1 MNFVPA
7 IPEIFLLIV
16 GCVALLSEFFSKKHS
31 ATISYVL
38 IQFSLL
44 IAAGLLFFYFPHAG
58 TLTFNRLFILDK
70 FAVLIKIVIL
80 VSTFIVFF
88 YSQEYVK
95 ERIPHFQVEYY
106 TLGLFAVIGM
116 MVLTSAYNFITLF
129 LGLELFTLPVYA
141 MIALWRDS
149 NICSEAAMKYFVIGS
164 MASGIMLYGLSMIYG
179 ATRSLDIQTV
189 AQAIHNMSSAPE
201 AILSFGLVFALVGI
215 TFKLGA
221 VPFHMWVPDV
231 YEGAPSS
238 VTLFIATAPK
248 VAGLAL
254 AVRLLVDAMP
264 GLEPQWQQILIIVS
278 ILSMGIG
285 NFVAIVQ
292 SNIKRMLAYSSIA
305 HIGYML
311 LGILTGTEDGYAA
324 ATFYMIAYALMSLV
338 AFGMIIL
345 ISKKGFEAEKIA
357 DFQGLSTR
365 SPWLA
370 FMMLFVMFSLAGIP
384 PLVGFMAKFAVL
396 ESLIQVKL
404 IWLAVLALLFAIIG
418 SYYYLKVVKVMYF
431 ENPIEHK
438 TITVAWDTKVV
449 MTLNGLIILLLG
461 FFPGFL
467 LNICHAVFH
476 SPMGLG

>member
-7 IPEIFLLIV
+7 IPEILLVIV
-16 GCVALLSEFFSKKHS
+16 GCVALLSEFFTKKHK

-44 IAAGLLFFYFPHAG
+44 IATGILFFYFHAAHV
-58 TLTFNRLFILDK
+58 LTFDRLFILDK

-80 VSTFIVFF
+80 LTSFLVFF

-95 ERIPHFQVEYY
+95 ERIPEYQVEYY
-106 TLGLFAVIGM
+106 VLGLFAVIGM
-116 MVLTSAYNFITLF
+116 MVLASASNFITLF
-129 LGLELFTLPVYA
+129 LGLELFALPVYA
-141 MIALWRDS
+141 MIGLWRDS
-149 NICSEAAMKYFVIGS
+149 KICTEAAMKYFVIGS

-179 ATRSLDIQTV
+179 ATKTLDIQQV
-189 AQAIHNMSSAPE
+189 SQAIGQFSSNE
-201 AILSFGLVFALVGI
+201 QLILIFGLVFAIVGI
-215 TFKLGA
+215 AFKLGA

-264 GLEPQWQQILIIVS
+264 GLVMQWQQILIVVA

-285 NFVAIVQ
+285 NLVAIVQ

-311 LGILTGTEDGYAA
+311 LGLLTGTLNGYAA

-345 ISKKGFEAEKIA
+345 MSRSGFEAEKIE
-357 DFQGLSTR
+357 DFQGLNTR

-384 PLVGFMAKFAVL
+384 PLVGFMAKVAVL
-396 ESLIQVKL
+396 EALIQVNL

-431 ENPIEHK
+431 EKP
-438 TITVAWDTKVV
+438 TVQTAITFPWDTKVV
-449 MTLNGLIILLLG
+449 MSLNGFVILLLG
-461 FFPGFL
+461 LFPGFL
-467 LNICHAVFH
+467 LNICHAVF
-476 SPMGLG
+476 